1 MQTQPRPRQSQPQPQ
16 PPRRRRRRPRRR
28 THPGCRRR
36 SCPRQ
41 RNFVKGR
48 ERGRYRLKSVVQ
60 SLGSSR
66 ARVLFDGSRYPRVS
80 GYRGPTPPFPRA
92 PPSVSHRPHST
103 LLLSAMLLLI
113 RKMVF
118 FNGINPQ
125 PRAPTTR
132 RARQKNGRAIAVKR
146 ENNKRRSKGWGNK
159 TETRWMW
166 SLRSAS
172 FDVPAG
178 RVASDG
184 FNRGFGRGAGH
195 GDVDQKLGGLEQFV
209 HGFLREWGGVRNK
222 REGQRQTKRAGVKRS
237 GCRTKHAREKRKN
250 VPLPPTLPRRGVA
263 LRAGQ

>member
-80 GYRGPTPPFPRA
+80 
-92 PPSVSHRPHST
+92 VSHRPHST

-146 ENNKRRSKGWGNK
+146 ANKHTDAKTNKRRRKQRVGKQNRDEMDMVLTLRLLRRPSWARRLRWIQSRVWPRRRARRRGPKTRRIGAVRSWSPARVGCSKRTRGSASNETCGRRTKRVSNK
-159 TETRWMW
+159 T
-166 SLRSAS
+166 
-172 FDVPAG
+172 
-178 RVASDG
+178 
-184 FNRGFGRGAGH
+184 
-195 GDVDQKLGGLEQFV
+195 
-209 HGFLREWGGVRNK
+209 
-222 REGQRQTKRAGVKRS
+222 
-237 GCRTKHAREKRKN
+237 CAR
-250 VPLPPTLPRRGVA
+250 
-263 LRAGQ
+263 

>member
-146 ENNKRRSKGWGNK
+146 ANKHTDAKTNKRRRKQRVGKQNRDEMDVVLTLRLLRRPSWARRLRWIQSPAWPRRRARRRGPKTRRIGAVRSWSPARVGCSKRTRGSASNGTCGRRTKRVSNK
-159 TETRWMW
+159 T
-166 SLRSAS
+166 
-172 FDVPAG
+172 
-178 RVASDG
+178 
-184 FNRGFGRGAGH
+184 
-195 GDVDQKLGGLEQFV
+195 
-209 HGFLREWGGVRNK
+209 
-222 REGQRQTKRAGVKRS
+222 
-237 GCRTKHAREKRKN
+237 CAR
-250 VPLPPTLPRRGVA
+250 
-263 LRAGQ
+263 